1 MQIFLQ
7 CETKAWAPCTGT
19 AGSVIS
25 GGPGHVP
32 PAPRQGSGMAAE
44 EMYRAKQ
51 LPREGVGRAT
61 LASDVSLPG
70 NATESHFL
78 ILKVA

>member
-7 CETKAWAPCTGT
+7 GETKAWAPCTGA

-25 GGPGHVP
+25 GGPGQVP
-32 PAPRQGSGMAAE
+32 PAPSQVSGMAVE
-44 EMYRAKQ
+44 EMYRAQQ
-51 LPREGVGRAT
+51 LPRESVGFAT

-70 NATESHFL
+70 NATQSHFL